1 MFLCCQPTGGKRS
14 HKGRGK
20 SFTNPEAL
28 ERQRVKDEK
37 EREWRKQRGEID
49 SESSEDDSE
58 DGSGSD
64 SSGSG
69 NDASGSE
76 DGIAFAKEPAEEGAA
91 GGAKPKKGA
100 DKGAKKQ
107 QMPPRLVKVAIKS
120 NALFIACQ
128 FDFVDICI
136 IFTSP

>member
-1 MFLCCQPTGGKRS
+1 MSNAGGKRS

-58 DGSGSD
+58 DGSGSE
-64 SSGSG
+64 SGSG

-76 DGIAFAKEPAEEGAA
+76 DGIAFSKNDEGAA
-91 GGAKPKKGA
+91 GGAKPKKPAA
-100 DKGAKKQ
+100 DKGGKKQ
-107 QMPPRLVKVAIKS
+107 QMPPRYPVHVVLT
-120 NALFIACQ
+120 F
-128 FDFVDICI
+128 
-136 IFTSP
+136 